1 MAHKNYKKIITAAF
15 VALVLSVSALVVNKT
30 NAVFPGP
37 NDPIVNGKIVYAS
50 SGGKTLISSYPD
62 GSEPTTLFTDSGAT
76 IVGDAVWSEDR
87 SKIAFV
93 MLKND
98 QLHIYTIN
106 GTGANQTPVQLTN
119 GAGEAGGTD
128 PSWSADGLHIVFA
141 REDGGASNIFVMNA
155 DGSSQTKLTD
165 YTTTSVQ
172 AFDPHWSPK
181 AGSRQIVYTA
191 ASQVVTPP
199 LDADIHTAVINAGFT
214 SLTSDVK
221 LEGASW
227 NATDDAPDKVR
238 GEYDA
243 QFDATGDRVVFVR
256 RTTSNTNP
264 SFTIGSVPADGSST
278 VFSTIVP
285 NTVTGGAVFD
295 PAMSP
300 DGNYVSYEPKGMAV
314 AIGVVR
320 IYNINNGSQ
329 VNFTNAGAEAD
340 WTYAGEGEVTPPAL
354 TDVNIECTTEVG
366 KTCTVTVPEFCV
378 NEITTAPARGTSV
391 ITGDSLTYTPTTS
404 SNVEENYVHGRDNGI
419 STAKCNVKIKFT
431 TPGGTGI
438 VPNIPKTGIVG
449 GLIGVGLAAAVA
461 GGAIYYK
468 EHRGKKNKELTSE
481 K

>member
-1 MAHKNYKKIITAAF
+1 MAQKSYKKIITAAF

-50 SGGKTLISSYPD
+50 SGGKTLTSSYPD

-93 MLKND
+93 MAKNN
-98 QLHIYTIN
+98 QTHIYTIN
-106 GTGANQTPVQLTN
+106 GTDANQTPVQLTT
-119 GAGEAGGTD
+119 GAGESGGTD
-128 PSWSADGLHIVFA
+128 PSWSEDGLHIVFA
-141 REDGGASNIFVMNA
+141 RQDGGASNIFVMNA
-155 DGSSQTKLTD
+155 DGTNQTKLTD
-165 YTTTSVQ
+165 YTSTDVQ

-181 AGSRQIVYTA
+181 VGSRQIVYTA
-191 ASQVVTPP
+191 ASQVLTPP
-199 LDADIHTAVINAGFT
+199 MDADIHTAVINAGFT
-214 SLTSDVK
+214 ALTSDVK

-227 NATDDAPDKVR
+227 NEVDDAPDKVR

-243 QFDATGDRVVFVR
+243 QFDATGDKVVFVR
-256 RTTSNTNP
+256 RTTGGSY
-264 SFTIGSVPADGSST
+264 TIGTVPADGSST
-278 VFSTIVP
+278 TFSTVVP
-285 NTVTGGAVFD
+285 NTTTGGPVFD

-300 DGNYVSYEPKGMAV
+300 DGNYLSYEPKSNALSIG
-314 AIGVVR
+314 AIK
-320 IYNINNGSQ
+320 IYNIDNGSQ

-366 KTCTVTVPEFCV
+366 KPCTITVPEFCV
-378 NEITTAPARGTSV
+378 NEIVTGPARGTSV
-391 ITGDSLTYTPTTS
+391 ITGNSLTYTPTTS
-404 SNVEENYVHGRDNGI
+404 SNEEENYVHVRDNGI

-431 TPGGTGI
+431 TPGGTGV

-468 EHRGKKNKELTSE
+468 EQKGKKNKKLNSE